1 MLTPSPRRAVLRRW
15 GLRFALNESG
25 FSALESM
32 IVVTLLGVVMG
43 MSVSGMRHAVAG
55 ERVDGWVRTMTYD
68 IAAARQAA
76 LTRRTTVTVS
86 IAGQTYTIR
95 GARGGA
101 PRPGGPPPPFPAAG
115 QPSPRGAA
123 GGAPLR
129 RAALPADIT
138 LATTCP
144 AGACSFDRRGVP
156 TAWGTISLPTTRP
169 ARPSTSA

>member
-15 GLRFALNESG
+15 GLPFALNESG
-25 FSALESM
+25 LSALESM

-43 MSVSGMRHAVAG
+43 MSVSGMRHAVAR

-86 IAGQTYTIR
+86 IAGQTYTI
-95 GARGGA
+95 
-101 PRPGGPPPPFPAAG
+101 
-115 QPSPRGAA
+115 GAA
-123 GGAPLR
+123 GGGTLR
-129 RAALPADIT
+129 QAALPADIT

-156 TAWGTISLPTTRP
+156 TAWGTITVTNTTTGRTYTVRIE
-169 ARPSTSA
+169 AGTGRVSYSAP